1 MLRSF
6 PALAA
11 IAAWAG
17 ACGAPGAH
25 PEGPRAGALPRCYDL
40 PGAPRFSLRVGPD
53 GAAYW
58 IEHVVTYEYDGNSRG
73 SDRLVRMDRATGA
86 TSLVAVDVAAP
97 FRLLHDG
104 RILYKSTAN
113 GSSIVLDAPA
123 GGTRTLTPS
132 DVDVSHFE
140 ITPDEKTIVFAA
152 ARDGGKAIY
161 AVPTDGGAARWLAD
175 ADEVYTADAT
185 TAIVARDKDVLR
197 VPLAGGTPTT
207 IASFDHTQP
216 YDVIA
221 GYIIHYDDKHFWARP
236 ISGGDADDRL
246 VLGPPGGWQMTG
258 APDHVFLTKHD
269 GARGVAER
277 IEGASARSLPSVEGG
292 LVLDGAEPIDG
303 AVLAL
308 VAQDTDHDGNP
319 DGARD
324 EVDVCE
330 LPATGAVR
338 LPVRHVPRRLAPG
351 EAKLDAIAK
360 AEHATWQVIEDAP
373 GPMTVELH
381 VAAKGGDDLAAMRAR
396 VREAAAPILAAL
408 GDPELRVD
416 LLYADGRRATS
427 YTDELQHRRVNAAG
441 IGEVVIGDAGDYD
454 LEVMRYLIV
463 RDDKQKQITCSGE
476 IKNRTARALSAV
488 AECAAGQTAQPVAVT
503 PDPLPPGAIG
513 LYAGSLPD
521 VPDAEL
527 TTSFRDGAAPLLA
540 FDDSSLEGRT
550 RLYAAAA
557 RAYDRSQ
564 LTLWSWHVD
573 DGAVTADVDPPT
585 GFADFSNAA
594 QEVAATAAFDALAAP
609 LRVVAKVPD
618 SAPVTLRIHLADGE
632 VMDYDGQ
639 LHAPRQP

>member
-1 MLRSF
+1 MRSF
-6 PALAA
+6 PALVAVLATAA
-11 IAAWAG
+11 

-25 PEGPRAGALPRCYDL
+25 GRHPIAGAAPRCYDL
-40 PGAPRFSLRVGPD
+40 PGAARFSLRVGAD

-58 IEHVVTYEYDGNSRG
+58 IEHVITYDYDGNSHG
-73 SDRLVRMDRATGA
+73 TDQLVRMDRTTGA
-86 TSLVAVDVAAP
+86 TSIIASGVAAP

-104 RILYKSTAN
+104 RILYKAT
-113 GSSIVLDAPA
+113 GDTSSIVLYAPA
-123 GGTRTLTPS
+123 GGTRTLTPA

-140 ITPDEKTIVFAA
+140 LTPDERTVAFAA
-152 ARDGGKAIY
+152 QNSGGKSIY
-161 AVPTDGGAARWLAD
+161 AVDVASGTPRWLVD

-185 TAIVARDKDVLR
+185 TAIVAKDRTVQR
-197 VPLAGGTPTT
+197 VPLAGGNATA
-207 IASFDHTQP
+207 IATFDSTQP

-221 GYIIHYDDKHFWARP
+221 GYIIHYDETHFWARP
-236 ISGGDADDRL
+236 LSGGPSDDRQ

-258 APDHVFLTKHD
+258 APDHVFLTKHE
-269 GARGVAER
+269 GGVGKATR
-277 IEGASARSLPSVEGG
+277 IEGATARALPELGGG
-292 LVLDGAEPIDG
+292 LALDGAEPVDG
-303 AVLAL
+303 EILAL
-308 VAQDTDHDGNP
+308 VAQDTDHDGSP

-330 LPATGAVR
+330 LPATGSVT
-338 LPVRHVPRRLAPG
+338 LPVRHVPRRIAAG

-360 AEHATWQVIEDAP
+360 AQHATWQVIEDAP

-381 VAAKGGDDLAAMRAR
+381 LGTKGGDDLVSMRAR
-396 VREAAAPILAAL
+396 VREAAEPILAAL

-416 LLYADGRRATS
+416 LLFTDGRRATS
-427 YTDELQHRRVNAAG
+427 YTDEAQHRRITAAG
-441 IGEVVIGDAGDYD
+441 IGEVVIGDPGDYD

-476 IKNRTARALSAV
+476 VKNRTSHPLAAV
-488 AECAAGQTAQPVAVT
+488 AACAAGHTVQPVAVT
-503 PDPLPPGAIG
+503 PSPLPPGAIG

-521 VPDAEL
+521 APDGEL
-527 TTSFRDGAAPLLA
+527 TTSFKDGTTQLTA

-550 RLYAAAA
+550 KLYAAAA
-557 RAYDRSQ
+557 QAYDRSQ
-564 LTLWSWHVD
+564 LTLWSWNVD

-585 GFADFSNAA
+585 GFADFSNTA

-609 LRVVAKVPD
+609 LRAVANVAP

-632 VMDYDGQ
+632 IMDYDGE